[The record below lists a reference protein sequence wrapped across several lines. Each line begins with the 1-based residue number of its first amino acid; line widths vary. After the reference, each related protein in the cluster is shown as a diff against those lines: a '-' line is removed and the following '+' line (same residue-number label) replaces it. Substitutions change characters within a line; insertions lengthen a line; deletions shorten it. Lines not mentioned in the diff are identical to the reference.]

1 MKKVTKTTNSTKKP
15 SLVVDFTNQD
25 NVNNPKLAFI
35 SAKINQGKS
44 LTENDI
50 NAMLEQMKQYVINRL
65 FDDCNSLILKNGN
78 ILKYKIVEAIKKQPW
93 YKRLWNWITRKK

>member
-1 MKKVTKTTNSTKKP
+1 MKKTVKNVKTP

-25 NVNNPKLAFI
+25 NISNPKLAFI

-50 NAMLEQMKQYVINRL
+50 NAMLDQMKQYVINKL
-65 FDDCNSLILKNGN
+65 FEDCNSLMLKNGN
-78 ILKYKIVEAIKKQPW
+78 ILKCKVVELIKKQPW

>member
-1 MKKVTKTTNSTKKP
+1 MKKAVKSVKNP

-25 NVNNPKLAFI
+25 NVDNPRLAFI
-35 SAKINQGKS
+35 SAKINQGAS

-50 NAMLEQMKQYVINRL
+50 NAMLEQMKQYVINKL
-65 FDDCNSLILKNGN
+65 FDDCNSIILKNGN
-78 ILKYKIVEAIKKQPW
+78 ILKCKAVNLIKKQPW